1 MFAYKA
7 YGEIPESVRRAQGL
21 YDWKKLPEPT
31 PVQCAPPGPDLT
43 PEWNTHRLL
52 SDAGILDECLQ
63 RAERIMLNRRLAAA
77 REVVADLE
85 RQIGGAS

>member
-1 MFAYKA
+1 
-7 YGEIPESVRRAQGL
+7 
-21 YDWKKLPEPT
+21 
-31 PVQCAPPGPDLT
+31 
-43 PEWNTHRLL
+43 L

>member
-1 MFAYKA
+1 MFA
-7 YGEIPESVRRAQGL
+7 PLR
-21 YDWKKLPEPT
+21 LPPAHHT
-31 PVQCAPPGPDLT
+31 LNAADPFQVNADLT